1 MQDLIASL
9 KHLKHMIW
17 FDQRS
22 LKKMWEKKKIEAHV
36 DISICFVFHIFL
48 KFEIQ
53 NSCRFVIQIKLKQ
66 KKMLV
71 GKPKSFVIGLV
82 PVQCTRYNKILNEL
96 YGYKIKLPF

>member
-9 KHLKHMIW
+9 KPMIW
-17 FDQRS
+17 FDQRI
-22 LKKMWEKKKIEAHV
+22 LKKRCEKKIEAHV